1 MKFQIQNLL
10 TRLGGLS
17 RATFVVLASLAM
29 AGSTN
34 ADTITWINPTAGIW
48 SNPSNWNPTNVP
60 GPTDTAVITNTG
72 SVVYLQGSVEVS
84 NIVLGAV
91 DACINGS
98 GVTLNINSQTIYLYG
113 QITVNPC
120 STFVFDSGTIYGS
133 STNSPYATLSGDVT
147 LSGSGQI
154 LGIINVGTNSVFS
167 ITTGVNQNWPNFI
180 LNNYGIVEWSNG
192 TIQGGGSSGTVINN
206 YGVWD
211 EESDLDLNNAYGQAG
226 TTFNNQGTFIKS
238 GSTGGNSTIDTG
250 VVFNNAGILDSRTNS
265 IVLSGTG
272 NFTGGYVT
280 TNLTGLTVF
289 SSGTVNIN
297 GTVTSTNVQLA
308 GATLTGTNV
317 INGALNWIVGDWSSG
332 AQVTIATNSTLLVT
346 GANDHNLANCTL
358 TNNGTLAWSGGTIQG
373 GGSSGTLIYNYGL
386 WDAQSDQTLNNAYGQ
401 AGTAFN
407 NYGTFRKSGGAGQF
421 SNYTLFTS
429 GTVFNQI
436 AGVIDVQSGT
446 NGLDLFF
453 QGVGNFTGGYVTT
466 NLNGLTVFS
475 IGTFNINGTVT
486 GMNTWQDGGNLTG
499 TNVINGALT
508 WAAGNWNGAPYVTIA
523 TNSTLIITN
532 TGDLAIVNCTIT
544 NNGAVQWNS
553 GTLQGGGSTGTFI
566 YNYGL
571 WDAQSDYAINSDFGQ
586 NGTVFN
592 NLGTFRKSGGS
603 TGTTFRPSDNSTTIF
618 NNQGTVLNFSGGPIT
633 LDGGGVFSAGSISNL
648 VVLGGG
654 AFNINGTVTSTNLQE
669 NGANLSGNNVLYGG
683 FTWVGGNWNSGA
695 QVTIATNST
704 LVMAGAGDLGMG
716 NCTLINNGTVAWS
729 GGTIQGGGSSGTLI
743 YNYGLWEVLCDYA
756 LNSDFGQ
763 NGIGFYNAGKFR
775 KLNTTGTTS
784 WTPTTGA
791 APALFV
797 NIGGSIELDSGTL
810 AIAGN
815 FTIPSSGLTIGVGG
829 KNSGQYGSLIV
840 GGNAILGGPLKV
852 FLTNNFQPYIPE
864 RFTIVSSSSDSGAF
878 SSISLPAGLQ
888 INYTNSDVYLNATNV
903 LVPPGPITSQL
914 SGANLLFSFPTS
926 TNQSYTIE
934 TITNLASTNWE
945 VYMSVSGSGT
955 TQQFSIPITNTVP
968 QLFLRLSEP

>member
-238 GSTGGNSTIDTG
+238 GSTGGNSTIDAG
-250 VVFNNAGILDSRTNS
+250 VVFNNNGIIDSRTNY

-373 GGSSGTLIYNYGL
+373 GGSSGTLFYNYGL
-386 WDAQSDQTLNNAYGQ
+386 WNAQSDQTLNNAYGL

-486 GMNTWQDGGNLTG
+486 GMNTWQNGGNMTG

-810 AIAGN
+810 SIAGN

>member
-17 RATFVVLASLAM
+17 RATFVVLALIAM
-29 AGSTN
+29 AGRAHAN
-34 ADTITWINPTAGIW
+34 TITWINPTVGIW
-48 SNPSNWNPTNVP
+48 SNPSNWNPANVP

-373 GGSSGTLIYNYGL
+373 GGSSGTFIYNYGL
-386 WDAQSDQTLNNAYGQ
+386 WDAQSDQTLNNAYGL

-810 AIAGN
+810 SIAGN

>member
-17 RATFVVLASLAM
+17 RATFVVLALIAM
-29 AGSTN
+29 AGRAHAN
-34 ADTITWINPTAGIW
+34 TITWINPTVGIW
-48 SNPSNWNPTNVP
+48 SNPSNWNPANVP

-358 TNNGTLAWSGGTIQG
+358 TNNGTLAWSGGTIRG
-373 GGSSGTLIYNYGL
+373 GGSSGTLFYNYGL
-386 WDAQSDQTLNNAYGQ
+386 WNAQSDQTLNNAYGL

>member
-17 RATFVVLASLAM
+17 RATFVVLALIAM
-29 AGSTN
+29 AGRAHAN
-34 ADTITWINPTAGIW
+34 TITWINPTVGIW
-48 SNPSNWNPTNVP
+48 SNPSNWNPANVP

-332 AQVTIATNSTLLVT
+332 VQVTVATNSTLLVT

-358 TNNGTLAWSGGTIQG
+358 TNNGTLAWSGGNIRG
-373 GGSSGTLIYNYGL
+373 GGSSGTFIYNYGL
-386 WDAQSDQTLNNAYGQ
+386 WDAQSDQTLNSAYGQ
-401 AGTAFN
+401 AGTVFN

-429 GTVFNQI
+429 GTVFNQL

-446 NGLDLFF
+446 NGLNLFL

-486 GMNTWQDGGNLTG
+486 GMNTWQNGGNMTG

>member
-1 MKFQIQNLL
+1 M
-10 TRLGGLS
+10 
-17 RATFVVLASLAM
+17 
-29 AGSTN
+29 
-34 ADTITWINPTAGIW
+34 
-48 SNPSNWNPTNVP
+48 
-60 GPTDTAVITNTG
+60 
-72 SVVYLQGSVEVS
+72 
-84 NIVLGAV
+84 
-91 DACINGS
+91 
-98 GVTLNINSQTIYLYG
+98 
-113 QITVNPC
+113 
-120 STFVFDSGTIYGS
+120 
-133 STNSPYATLSGDVT
+133 
-147 LSGSGQI
+147 
-154 LGIINVGTNSVFS
+154 
-167 ITTGVNQNWPNFI
+167 
-180 LNNYGIVEWSNG
+180 
-192 TIQGGGSSGTVINN
+192 
-206 YGVWD
+206 
-211 EESDLDLNNAYGQAG
+211 
-226 TTFNNQGTFIKS
+226 
-238 GSTGGNSTIDTG
+238 
-250 VVFNNAGILDSRTNS
+250 
-265 IVLSGTG
+265 
-272 NFTGGYVT
+272 
-280 TNLTGLTVF
+280 F

-332 AQVTIATNSTLLVT
+332 VQVTVATNSTLLVT

-373 GGSSGTLIYNYGL
+373 GGSSGTFIYNYGL
-386 WDAQSDQTLNNAYGQ
+386 WDAQSDQTLNNAYGLS
-401 AGTAFN
+401 GTAFN

-429 GTVFNQI
+429 GTVFNQL

-446 NGLDLFF
+446 NGLNLFL

-486 GMNTWQDGGNLTG
+486 GMNTWQNGGNMTG

-704 LVMAGAGDLGMG
+704 LVMAGEGDLGMG

>member
-358 TNNGTLAWSGGTIQG
+358 TNNGTLAWSGGTIRG
-373 GGSSGTLIYNYGL
+373 GGSSGTLFYNYGL
-386 WDAQSDQTLNNAYGQ
+386 WNAQSDQTLNNAYGL